1 VLLLEL
7 NEELRVELDLVVDV
21 LFAAGVLL
29 ATEGRGVL
37 QVDPAVLA
45 IEVRH

>member
-21 LFAAGVLL
+21 LLAAGVLL
-29 ATEGRGVL
+29 TTEGRRVL
-37 QVDPAVLA
+37 EVDPAVLA